1 MMVQV
6 ELPTPAHTQAWGRA
20 LAGVLRPGDLVVLTG
35 QLGAGKTT
43 LVQGLASALGVAGR
57 VASPT
62 FIMARQHRPLA
73 DGPWLIHAD
82 AYRLESLDE
91 LDTLDLDA
99 SLDQAITVV
108 EWGQGV
114 VEALATDRLE
124 VHLERSRGAANG
136 AASIAGASDVA
147 PSGTPEAFE
156 VRTGQARGV
165 GERWAGIVLP
175 GLV

>member
-1 MMVQV
+1 MVRL
-6 ELPTPAHTQAWGRA
+6 ELATPEDTKAWGRA
-20 LAGVLRPGDLVVLTG
+20 LAKVLRPGDLVILSG

-43 LVQGLASALGVAGR
+43 LVQGLATGLEVAGQ

-62 FIMARQHRPLA
+62 FIMARQHRPLG

-82 AYRLESLDE
+82 AYRLESLEE

-99 SLDQAITVV
+99 ALDQAITVV

-114 VEALATDRLE
+114 VEDLTPDRLE
-124 VHLERSRGAANG
+124 VHLQRARGEG
-136 AASIAGASDVA
+136 SAG
-147 PSGTPEAFE
+147 E
-156 VRTGQARGV
+156 VRTGKARGV

-175 GLV
+175 GIG

>member
-1 MMVQV
+1 VIRV
-6 ELPTPAHTQAWGRA
+6 ELPTPDDTRAWGRA

-35 QLGAGKTT
+35 ELGAGKTT

-62 FIMARQHRPLA
+62 FIMARQHRPLGQ
-73 DGPWLIHAD
+73 GPWLIHAD
-82 AYRLESLDE
+82 AYRLASIAE

-114 VEALATDRLE
+114 VEDLTPDRLE
-124 VHLERSRGAANG
+124 VHLHRERGTSDGLSSGLGDAEPRTAQ
-136 AASIAGASDVA
+136 AS
-147 PSGTPEAFE
+147 
-156 VRTGQARGV
+156 GV

-175 GLV
+175 DLSR

>member
-1 MMVQV
+1 
-6 ELPTPAHTQAWGRA
+6 
-20 LAGVLRPGDLVVLTG
+20 VLRPGDLVVLTG
-35 QLGAGKTT
+35 ELGAGKTT
-43 LVQGLASALGVAGR
+43 LVQGLASALEVAGR

-62 FIMARQHRPLA
+62 FIMARQHRPMG

-82 AYRLESLDE
+82 AYRLASLDE

-114 VEALATDRLE
+114 VEDLTPDRLE
-124 VHLERSRGAANG
+124 VHLHRDR
-136 AASIAGASDVA
+136 GASDGSPQEPDGA
-147 PSGTPEAFE
+147 EP
-156 VRTGQARGV
+156 RTAQARGV

-175 GLV
+175 GLRQ